1 MPKTFT
7 SLEVSSVK
15 TLGDKQFEIT
25 APLIDNFLP
34 GRGLYLFCGSAK
46 VGKSWLALQIALCV
60 SSGMKFWNYDT
71 QKKEVLYLC
80 LEDGEFRLQD
90 RLYSAAQDY
99 PDGFYYCT
107 EAGTIGKGLE
117 EQLTEQLELHPGIG
131 LIIIDTLAAVRC
143 DQTNADINTH
153 NPYQGDYN
161 TMYPL
166 HKFCDEHEVTIL
178 LVHHLR
184 KMRSV
189 DPFDDILGTSG
200 LFGASDG
207 AYIFR
212 KESGESSDVK
222 LFFRGRDM
230 PERVLTIRFNATL
243 GHWDLVKENTP
254 VEDVFQNDEDLR
266 KALEYVKE
274 HGSFD
279 GSATEFCNLIQ
290 ARKKPQSISGK
301 LWNRKNELAKMGFI
315 FTREHTRE
323 GSHITFSKVDQQPEK
338 QEVPDKSGCYPF
350 DLVISEG
357 LVENHIYGGDKTVTS
372 SQSSHLIPYSER
384 TVS

>member
-212 KESGESSDVK
+212 KESSESSDVK

-338 QEVPDKSGCYPF
+338 QEAPNKSGCYPF
-350 DLVISEG
+350 DLVISES
-357 LVENHIYGGDKTVTS
+357 LVEYHIYGGDKTVTS
-372 SQSSHLIPYSER
+372 SQSSHLVSYSER

>member
-1 MPKTFT
+1 MPKQFK

-15 TLGDKQFEIT
+15 ALGDKQFNISE
-25 APLIDNFLP
+25 PLVDNFLP

-60 SSGMKFWNYDT
+60 STGMKLWNYDT
-71 QKKEVLYLC
+71 KKKEVLYLC

-90 RLYSAAQDY
+90 RLFSAAQDY

-107 EAGTIGKGLE
+107 EAGTIGRGLE

-143 DQTNADINTH
+143 EQTNAEMNTR

-166 HKFCDEHEVTIL
+166 HKFCDDHDVTIL

-212 KESGESSDVK
+212 KESSESSDVK

-230 PERVLTIRFNATL
+230 PERILTIRFNNTL

-254 VEDVFQNDEDLR
+254 VEDAFQNDEDLR
-266 KALEYVKE
+266 KVLEYLKE

-279 GSATEFCNLIQ
+279 GTATEFCNLIQ

-301 LWNRKNELAKMGFI
+301 LWNRKNELVKMGFI
-315 FTREHTRE
+315 FTREHTRD
-323 GSHITFSKVDQQPEK
+323 GSHITFRKVEQLPQKVENTIK
-338 QEVPDKSGCYPF
+338 GGCYPF
-350 DLVISEG
+350 DLVLCGNTIELNQHCG
-357 LVENHIYGGDKTVTS
+357 NKAVTS
-372 SQSSHLIPYSER
+372 SQSSQE
-384 TVS
+384 

>member
-1 MPKTFT
+1 MSKTFK

-25 APLIDNFLP
+25 EPLVDNFLP

-60 SSGMKFWNYDT
+60 STGMKLWNYDT
-71 QKKEVLYLC
+71 KKKDVLYLC

-90 RLYSAAQDY
+90 RLFSAAQDC
-99 PDGFYYCT
+99 PEGFYYCT
-107 EAGTIGKGLE
+107 EAGTIGSGLE

-143 DQTNADINTH
+143 DQTIADMNTR

-166 HKFCDEHEVTIL
+166 HKLCDDHDVTIL

-212 KESGESSDVK
+212 KESSESSDVK
-222 LFFRGRDM
+222 LFFKGRDM
-230 PERVLTIRFNATL
+230 PERILTIRFNNTL

-254 VEDVFQNDEDLR
+254 VEDAFQNDEDLR
-266 KALEYVKE
+266 KALEYLNE

-279 GSATEFCNLIQ
+279 GTATEFCNLIQ
-290 ARKKPQSISGK
+290 ASKKPQSISGK
-301 LWNRKNELAKMGFI
+301 LWNRKNELVKMGFI
-315 FTREHTRE
+315 FTREHTRD
-323 GSHITFSKVDQQPEK
+323 GSHITFRKVEQLPQKAENTIK
-338 QEVPDKSGCYPF
+338 GGCYPF
-350 DLVISEG
+350 DLVLCGNTIELNQRCG
-357 LVENHIYGGDKTVTS
+357 NKAVTS
-372 SQSSHLIPYSER
+372 SQSSHLDKYMEL
-384 TVS
+384 